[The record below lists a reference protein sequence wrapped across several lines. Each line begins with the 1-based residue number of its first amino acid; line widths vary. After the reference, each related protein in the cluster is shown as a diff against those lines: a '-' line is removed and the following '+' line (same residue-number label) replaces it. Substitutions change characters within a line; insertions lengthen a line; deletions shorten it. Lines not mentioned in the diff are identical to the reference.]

1 MNEIQDQ
8 TKYMDKEIGFIFSN
22 NDKTISFNTEKK
34 IDKIITEETSTEAII
49 SSVVS
54 RYKKIDEHISIV
66 DGFIYQKI
74 IETNNKKLID
84 KLKNHLPKGVIN
96 LEKYREINYQ
106 PLQELLIT
114 QNFQE
119 ADKLTQKYLC
129 ELVEK
134 QTNKRKQWLYF
145 TDISFIP
152 VNELFIIDL
161 LWKTYSKGKFG
172 FSVQK
177 DIWIKYN
184 SKWDKLWEKIKWSE
198 MTTGTMKRYPQ
209 EFIWTIDA
217 PEGHLPLFN
226 QLRGTQTLSYLFKKI
241 NW

>member
-1 MNEIQDQ
+1 M
-8 TKYMDKEIGFIFSN
+8 
-22 NDKTISFNTEKK
+22 
-34 IDKIITEETSTEAII
+34 
-49 SSVVS
+49 
-54 RYKKIDEHISIV
+54 
-66 DGFIYQKI
+66 
-74 IETNNKKLID
+74 
-84 KLKNHLPKGVIN
+84 
-96 LEKYREINYQ
+96 EKYIEINYQ

-114 QNFQE
+114 KNFQE

-134 QTNKRKQWLYF
+134 QTQQKKQWLYF
-145 TDISFIP
+145 TDINFIP
-152 VNELFIIDL
+152 VSELFVIDL

-177 DIWIKYN
+177 SIWMKYN
-184 SKWDKLWEKIKWSE
+184 NKWDKLWEKIKWSE
-198 MTTGTMKRYPQ
+198 ITTGTMKRYPQ

>member
-1 MNEIQDQ
+1 M
-8 TKYMDKEIGFIFSN
+8 KYMDQEINFIFSN
-22 NDKTISFNTEKK
+22 NEKIISSNIEKK
-34 IDKIITEETSTEAII
+34 IDKIITEENGREAII
-49 SSVVS
+49 FSIIN
-54 RYKKIDEHISIV
+54 RYKEVDKNINIV

-74 IETNNKKLID
+74 METKNKQLIN

-96 LEKYREINYQ
+96 LEKYIEVNYQ
-106 PLQELLIT
+106 PLQELLIAK
-114 QNFQE
+114 NFQE

-129 ELVEK
+129 ALVEK
-134 QTNKRKQWLYF
+134 HTKKSKQWLYF
-145 TDISFIP
+145 TDINFIP

-177 DIWIKYN
+177 KIWVKYN
-184 SKWDKLWEKIKWSE
+184 NRWDKLWEKIKWSE
-198 MTTGTMKRYPQ
+198 IATGTMKRYPQ